1 MKTKTSSLTVA
12 AKSAEKR
19 TYKTL
24 DEAVRTKSKEME
36 RLFADADWSTLKR
49 PKA

>member
-1 MKTKTSSLTVA
+1 MKTRTSPLKIA
-12 AKSAEKR
+12 AKPAQKR
-19 TYKTL
+19 IYKTL
-24 DEAVRTKSKEME
+24 DEAVRTKSGEME